1 MDAVLKQAKA
11 PALLKDRVNYELM
24 GANEWR
30 HSPSIE
36 AMANGSLRY
45 YLQEDPASDRNRLV
59 GGKIPENEFL
69 PQTFYLSDRTDADWK
84 PPAEIVSRTL
94 KPHHGEMFV
103 SEPMAQ
109 PTELSGFLS
118 GRLDFTVNK
127 MDMDLYV
134 ELYEQLANGEYV
146 RLCEPYEFRASYAK
160 DRTRR
165 HLLRAGVRQQLPF
178 KSERLTSRRLQ
189 QGSRIVIVLG
199 IVKRAD
205 RQINYGT
212 GDDVS
217 EESIEDARVPI
228 KIRWYGGSYID
239 VPIRR

>member
-1 MDAVLKQAKA
+1 VLKQTKP

-30 HSPSIE
+30 HSPSID

-59 GGKIPENEFL
+59 AQKIPENEFL

-84 PPAEIVSRTL
+84 VPTEIVLRTL
-94 KPHHGEMFV
+94 KPQHGEMFV
-103 SEPMAQ
+103 SEPLSQ

-118 GRLDFTVNK
+118 GRLDLLMNK
-127 MDMDLYV
+127 MDVDLSL

-146 RLCEPYEFRASYAK
+146 KLCEPYEFRASYAK
-160 DRTRR
+160 DRAKR

-199 IVKRAD
+199 IVKRPD

-217 EESIEDARVPI
+217 EESIEDARVPV